1 MKKVEHGKKTANKNE
16 KTAVHIG
23 EYNKKPMFQI
33 FEVNEQDEN
42 TSDYPLL
49 NFGIVKARAV
59 LKHLKELEQF
69 VESQS

>member
-1 MKKVEHGKKTANKNE
+1 
-16 KTAVHIG
+16 
-23 EYNKKPMFQI
+23 MFQI
-33 FEVNEQDEN
+33 FEVNEQNEN
-42 TSDYPLL
+42 TSDYPVI